1 MPHYWL
7 YKKRLKDILISVEKL
22 ENLAQNEF
30 RNYRGASIQESLKI
44 IRAQ

>member
-30 RNYRGASIQESLKI
+30 CNYRGASI
-44 IRAQ
+44 